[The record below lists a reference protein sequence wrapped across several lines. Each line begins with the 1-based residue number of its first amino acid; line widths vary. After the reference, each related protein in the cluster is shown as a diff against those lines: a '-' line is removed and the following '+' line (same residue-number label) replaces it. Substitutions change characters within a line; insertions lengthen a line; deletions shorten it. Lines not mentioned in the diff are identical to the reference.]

1 MIRLLS
7 RCVPAG
13 APGGPGAFAGA
24 VRWLIPL
31 LLIQGVA
38 PPAARADDWPQW
50 LGPKRDGVWRE
61 TGILDRFPK
70 GGPKVLWRAPLGAGY
85 TGPAVVGNRV
95 YVMDRQAVPLAKGA
109 EGFGK
114 GGLSG
119 KERVLCLNAAD
130 GKPVWKHEYDCTYK
144 IYYPSG
150 PRTTPVVDAGK
161 VYTLGA
167 MGDLLCLDAATGKV
181 HWSKNLLEDY
191 KIRPPLWGY
200 AAHPLIDGDR
210 LICLVGG
217 KGSAVA
223 AFDKNT
229 GKELWHALTVK
240 EVGYAPPVIVQA
252 GGKRQ
257 LIVFHTE
264 AVTAL
269 DPATGKVYWSQPFP
283 IGGEPTRPGIT
294 VSTPLQAGDLLY
306 LTSPHHGSLMLKL
319 AADKPAASIVWKSKE
334 TSSIEKTDALH
345 SLMSTPLLKD
355 GYLYGVC
362 AFGELRC
369 LKAATGERVWQSY
382 AATAGRKALFANAF
396 LVRQGDR
403 FWIFNDAG
411 DLILARLTPRG
422 YEEVSRAHLL
432 EPTLFS
438 RGRDVVWSHPAFAN
452 RCVYVRND
460 KEIVCVSL
468 AAG

>member
-1 MIRLLS
+1 MGQGNRGSLPGRL
-7 RCVPAG
+7 
-13 APGGPGAFAGA
+13 
-24 VRWLIPL
+24 RWLVAL
-31 LLIQGVA
+31 LVLPIFA
-38 PPAARADDWPQW
+38 RASARADDWPQW

-61 TGILDRFPK
+61 SGILDRFPK
-70 GGPKVLWRAPLGAGY
+70 DGPKVLWRAPIGGGY
-85 TGPAVVGNRV
+85 TGPAVVGDRV
-95 YVMDRQAVPLAKGA
+95 YVMDRQATPLAKGA

-114 GGLSG
+114 EGIAG

-130 GKPVWKHEYDCTYK
+130 GKLVWKHEYDCTYK

-167 MGDLLCLDAATGKV
+167 MGDLCCLDAATGKV
-181 HWSKNLLEDY
+181 HWSKSLAKEY
-191 KIRPPLWGY
+191 KMRLPVWGY
-200 AAHPLIDGDR
+200 AAHPLIDGER
-210 LICLVGG
+210 LFCLVGG
-217 KGSAVA
+217 EDHAVA

-229 GKELWHALTVK
+229 GKELWHALSVK
-240 EVGYAPPVIVQA
+240 EVGYAPPVLIEA

-264 AVTAL
+264 AVNSL

-283 IGGEPTRPGIT
+283 GREPERPGIT
-294 VSTPLQAGDLLY
+294 ISTPQLAGDLLY
-306 LTSPHHGSLMLKL
+306 LTSPHHGSLMMKL
-319 AADKPAASIVWKSKE
+319 AADKPAASVLWRSKDKSN
-334 TSSIEKTDALH
+334 IGRTDALH
-345 SLMSTPLLKD
+345 SMMSTPALKD
-355 GYLYGVC
+355 GYVYGVC
-362 AFGELRC
+362 VAGELRC
-369 LKAATGERVWQSY
+369 LKAGTGERVWQTHD
-382 AATAGRKALFANAF
+382 ATGGRRALGATAF

-403 FWIFNDAG
+403 FFIFNDAG
-411 DLILARLTPRG
+411 DLILARLTPKG

-460 KEIVCVSL
+460 KEIICVSL
-468 AAG
+468 AAT

>member
-1 MIRLLS
+1 MIRSPL
-7 RCVPAG
+7 
-13 APGGPGAFAGA
+13 
-24 VRWLIPL
+24 RWLIAA
-31 LLIQGVA
+31 LLILGA
-38 PPAARADDWPQW
+38 LCPAAHADNWPQW
-50 LGPKRDGVWRE
+50 LGPRRDGVWRE
-61 TGILDRFPK
+61 TGLLEKFPK
-70 GGPKVLWRAPLGAGY
+70 DGPKVLWRSKIGGGY
-85 TGPAVVGNRV
+85 TGPAVVGYRV
-95 YVMDRQAVPLAKGA
+95 YLMDRQAAPLAKGA

-114 GGLSG
+114 TGIAG

-130 GKPVWKHEYDCTYK
+130 GKLVWKHEYDCTYK

-150 PRTTPVVDAGK
+150 PRTTPVVDADK

-167 MGDLLCLDAATGKV
+167 MGDLHCLDAATGKV
-181 HWSKNLLEDY
+181 HWSKNLPAEY
-191 KIRPPLWGY
+191 KTKLPLWGY

-210 LICLVGG
+210 LFCLVGG
-217 KGSAVA
+217 KDRAVA

-240 EVGYAPPVIVQA
+240 EIGYAPPVIIEA

-264 AVTAL
+264 AVNSL

-283 IGGEPTRPGIT
+283 GVEPTRPGIT
-294 VSTPLQAGDLLY
+294 VSTPLRMGEMLY
-306 LTSPHHGSLMLKL
+306 FTEPHHGSLMMRL
-319 AADKPAASIVWKSKE
+319 AADKPAASVLWRSKD

-345 SLMSTPLLKD
+345 SIMGTPALKD
-355 GYLYGVC
+355 GYIYGVC
-362 AFGELRC
+362 VFGELRC
-369 LKAATGERVWQSY
+369 LKADTGERVWQTY
-382 AATAGRKALFANAF
+382 AATSARKKKALFATAF

-403 FWIFNDAG
+403 FWIFNDSG
-411 DLILARLTPRG
+411 DLILARLSPKG
-422 YEEVSRAHLL
+422 YDEIDRAHLL

-460 KEIVCVSL
+460 KEIICVSL
-468 AAG
+468 AAGSAPPG